1 MTLPPAWRKAL
12 LVSHVVSSVGWLG
25 AVLAFLALAV
35 AALNSDDATMRAL
48 YIAME
53 TLGWAALVPLA
64 FATLG
69 TGVVQSL
76 LTPWGLARHW
86 WVLVKLGLTVIATV
100 VLLTYTGTLESLA
113 EQTAVPGAHAGGHAV
128 GLPSWSPVVHSVG
141 ALVVL
146 LGAAVLSVYKPRG
159 LTRRGWRHAQRQ
171 QEIARATRATASR

>member
-35 AALNSDDATMRAL
+35 IALRADDVTMRAL

-53 TLGWAALVPLA
+53 TLGWSALVPLA
-64 FATLG
+64 FATFG
-69 TGVVQSL
+69 TGIVQSL

-86 WVLVKLGLTVIATV
+86 WVLVKLGLTVFATV
-100 VLLTYTGTLESLA
+100 VLLAYTGTLELFA
-113 EQTAVPGAHAGGHAV
+113 QEAAGPGADAGGHTN

-159 LTRRGWRHAQRQ
+159 LTRRGWRHTQ
-171 QEIARATRATASR
+171 QQQALARATRAGAHQ